1 MGLYAGYIP
10 EYEIEII
17 GDPIPPSMRGRVMR
31 VTYQDGIEG
40 ADRVEVTLANDGFIW
55 NDHPLLE
62 VDNSFSFEIGY
73 APGPL
78 TKMFVGEI
86 TGVNASYPNS
96 GIPTVTVIAHDFL
109 QRLTRGTKD
118 RAFALNIPCI
128 GKFPLPD
135 PAIAALI
142 SGTNV
147 LIPSIDPTGAAV
159 SFLTLLITYALDPL
173 EAKRGIRIQQGQ
185 SDFEFLSMVAKENG
199 WELYIDHTREP
210 IGYRL
215 RFQFLD
221 QSYLPD
227 VNLKWGESL
236 IDFTPK
242 ISTVGQVFGV
252 STRIWIPSIK
262 MEFVIVLSWDYDR
275 AAFDLM
281 AYPGFGDIDALVG
294 SGADKGV
301 LKIDAVGPASA
312 PKKLLSEL
320 LPRLNNRITANAS
333 VMGNPDIRA
342 SRVVNIDGIPG
353 QFGDCYRVTSATHT
367 LDGSG
372 YKTQFEMRKE
382 IWFGS
387 IPRPKGA
394 AGLVRVQG
402 QKAG

>member
-1 MGLYAGYIP
+1 MGLYAGYVP
-10 EYEIEII
+10 EYEIEVN
-17 GDPIPPSMRGRVMR
+17 GDPIPPSMRGRVMK
-31 VTYQDGIEG
+31 VSYQDGIEG
-40 ADRVEVTLANDGFIW
+40 ADRVEVTLANDGFLW

-62 VDNSFSFEIGY
+62 VDNSFSLEIGY

-78 TKMFVGEI
+78 NKMFVGEI

-96 GIPTVTVIAHDFL
+96 GIPTVTVVAHDFL

-142 SGTNV
+142 SGTNL
-147 LIPSIDPTGAAV
+147 LIPSIDPTGAAA

-185 SDFEFLSMVAKENG
+185 SDFDFLSMVAKENG
-199 WELYIDHTREP
+199 WEMYIDHMREP

-221 QSYLPD
+221 QNYEPD

-252 STRIWIPSIK
+252 STRIWISSIK

-281 AYPGFGDIDALVG
+281 VYPGFGDVDALVG
-294 SGADKGV
+294 SSADKSV

-320 LPRLNNRITANAS
+320 LPRLNNRITASAS

-387 IPRPKGA
+387 IPLPKGA
-394 AGLVRVQG
+394 AGLLRVQG
-402 QKAG
+402 QKVG